1 MCISAVLSILSSRA
15 VFTVPAVT
23 NLLASPAAFTEL
35 ANLGLIL
42 TAPLVFEISN
52 AFVLS
57 VATDFTT
64 SLALIVTT
72 PLLFSI
78 AMLSPAFKVTA
89 FLVKPFTVCGVAT
102 AVVFPSCVRNVHSS
116 DFLATSLI
124 SVTSLGTSSPLPFT

>member
-23 NLLASPAAFTEL
+23 NLFASPVAFTEL

-42 TAPLVFEISN
+42 TAPLVLEISN

-64 SLALIVTT
+64 LVTFNVTT
-72 PLLFSI
+72 PLELEMAI
-78 AMLSPAFKVTA
+78 LSPAFKVTR
-89 FLVKPFTVCGVAT
+89 FLV
-102 AVVFPSCVRNVHSS
+102 
-116 DFLATSLI
+116 
-124 SVTSLGTSSPLPFT
+124 